1 MHELLDLEE
10 QGWRALSTPGPMAR
24 QFYSGLLRADA
35 VMLFPGGLRIAGR
48 EAILESFG
56 TQPWDSFHLDHA
68 SVLALGPDSA
78 VVVYEVRAQRDG
90 SAPYVALVSSV
101 YARDAQWRL
110 VMHQQTPV

>member
-10 QGWRALSTPGPMAR
+10 QGWRALSTPGPTAR

-48 EAILESFG
+48 EGILESLG
-56 TQPWDSFHLDHA
+56 TQPWDSFHLDRA

-78 VVVYEVRAQRDG
+78 VVVYEVRARRAET
-90 SAPYVALVSSV
+90 SYAALASST
-101 YARDAQWRL
+101 YARDTQWRL
-110 VMHQQTPV
+110 VMYQQTPM